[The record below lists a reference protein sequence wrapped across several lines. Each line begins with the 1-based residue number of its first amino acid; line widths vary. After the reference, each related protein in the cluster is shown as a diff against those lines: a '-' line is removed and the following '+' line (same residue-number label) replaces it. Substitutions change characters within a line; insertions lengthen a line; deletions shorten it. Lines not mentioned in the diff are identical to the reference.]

1 MKKILILFFLPF
13 FMIVILFA
21 SVSSSGTSNNA
32 SDMPDDGIQG
42 DFDNYEPTGDSE
54 VVNMYGVQRV
64 LMNLTVAV
72 LYGGRA
78 MKMVLHLQERQL
90 KSYQRWVQKSNFMNY
105 SQVIL

>member
-42 DFDNYEPTGDSE
+42 DFDNYEPLEIVS
-54 VVNMYGVQRV
+54 
-64 LMNLTVAV
+64 
-72 LYGGRA
+72 
-78 MKMVLHLQERQL
+78 
-90 KSYQRWVQKSNFMNY
+90 
-105 SQVIL
+105 